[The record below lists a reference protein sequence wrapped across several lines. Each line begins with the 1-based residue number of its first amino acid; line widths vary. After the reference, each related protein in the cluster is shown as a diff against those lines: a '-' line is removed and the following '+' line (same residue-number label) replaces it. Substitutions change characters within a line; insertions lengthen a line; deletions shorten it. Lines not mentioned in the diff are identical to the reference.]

1 MFEGLSNEI
10 IARTAAT
17 YLAET
22 IIALV
27 VAVAFVYFS
36 YVYRRRFMKTWAWS
50 FGFFSMAALSLGFSA
65 LYGYNKNDGIRLV
78 ASFLSQC
85 GIFLHAFFLIIG
97 LQEII
102 RKKSFKRSF
111 IIGTAALIA
120 GISFVTIWAYYD
132 TPGTEGSLNRYM
144 LRVGLRY
151 FVIAVSFL
159 AAGIMAMRSPVFTR
173 GIGQRILVISF
184 FLYGL
189 TYSYYFSVAVFNY
202 LGHAFR
208 FPFFFGMVELVLITL
223 AGLGMV
229 VWLLEDE
236 RERLNKLNKE
246 LDSFMYSTS
255 HDLRSPIASILGI
268 TNVARLELTDET
280 TLRYMGMIEERIKRL
295 DSVIT
300 DILKLSRSKKLD
312 LKIETI
318 DFNNLL
324 KDTIADVKFN
334 QNAPSIEL
342 DYVADPGNIF
352 SSDYAQMKIILG
364 NLISNAVKY
373 HNIHQPKPIIR
384 VAFKRTGRN
393 VEIIVEDN
401 GRGIQKEALPRIFE
415 MFYRAETKVEGTG
428 LGLYI
433 VKEALLKINGSIS
446 VVSEYGQGTTFII
459 TLANA

>member
-1 MFEGLSNEI
+1 MFEGLANEI

-17 YLAET
+17 YLAES
-22 IIALV
+22 IIGLV
-27 VAVAFVYFS
+27 IAVAFVYFGK
-36 YVYRRRFMKTWAWS
+36 VYRRPFMKTWALS
-50 FGFFSMAALSLGFSA
+50 FGFFALATFALAFST
-65 LYGYNKNDGIRLV
+65 LYGYSKNDAVRIV
-78 ASFLSQC
+78 ASFLSQY
-85 GIFLHAFFLIIG
+85 GIFLHAFFLLIG
-97 LQEII
+97 LIEII
-102 RKKSFKRSF
+102 RRKSFKQNFLLGMS
-111 IIGTAALIA
+111 ALIA
-120 GISFVTIWAYYD
+120 GICFLTIWAYHD
-132 TPGTEGSLNRYM
+132 TAGTEGALNRYM

-151 FVIAVSFL
+151 FVITASFL
-159 AAGIMAMRSPVFTR
+159 AAGILALKSDVFTR
-173 GIGQRILVISF
+173 GIGQRLLVIAF

-189 TYSYYFSVAVFNY
+189 TYGYYFIVALYNF
-202 LGHAFR
+202 LGKEFS
-208 FPFFFGMVELVLITL
+208 FPFFFGMIELVLITL

-236 RERLNKLNKE
+236 RERLNKINKE

-280 TLRYMGMIEERIKRL
+280 SLRYMGMIEERIKRL
-295 DSVIT
+295 DSVIS

-318 DFNNLL
+318 NFNDLL

-342 DYVADPGNIF
+342 DYVEDPSNIF
-352 SSDYAQMKIILG
+352 RSDYSQMKIILG

-373 HNIHQPKPIIR
+373 HNISQPKPIIR
-384 VAFKRTGRN
+384 VTFKRIGRT

-401 GRGIQKEALPRIFE
+401 GRGILKEALPKIFE
-415 MFYRAETKVEGTG
+415 MFYRAETKVDGTG

-433 VKEALLKINGSIS
+433 VKEALSKINGSVS
-446 VVSEYGQGTTFII
+446 VKSEYGSGSTFTV
-459 TLANA
+459 TLDNT

>member
-17 YLAET
+17 YLAES
-22 IIALV
+22 IIGLV
-27 VAVAFVYFS
+27 IAIAFVYFS
-36 YVYRRRFMKTWAWS
+36 KVYYRPFMKTWAWS
-50 FGFFSMAALSLGFSA
+50 FGFFALAAFSLAFTT
-65 LYGYNKNDGIRLV
+65 LYGYNKNDGVRLV
-78 ASFLSQC
+78 ASFVSQC
-85 GIFLHAFFLIIG
+85 GIFLHAFFLLVG
-97 LQEII
+97 LTEII
-102 RKKSFKRSF
+102 RKRSFKRSF
-111 IIGTAALIA
+111 ILGVSALIA
-120 GISFVTIWAYYD
+120 GICFLTIWAYYD

-151 FVIAVSFL
+151 FVITISFMS
-159 AAGIMAMRSPVFTR
+159 AGVMALRSEVFTK
-173 GIGQRILVISF
+173 GIGQRILVFAF
-184 FLYGL
+184 FLYGF
-189 TYSYYFSVAVFNY
+189 TYGYYFIVAVFNFM
-202 LGHAFR
+202 GRAFQ
-208 FPFFFGMVELVLITL
+208 FPFFFGMIELVLITL

-236 RERLNKLNKE
+236 RERLNKINKE

-280 TLRYMGMIEERIKRL
+280 SLRYMGMIEDRIKRL
-295 DSVIT
+295 DSVIS

-312 LKIETI
+312 LKIEPI
-318 DFNNLL
+318 NFNELL

-334 QNAPSIEL
+334 QNAPSIDL
-342 DYVADPGNIF
+342 DYVEDEGNIF
-352 SSDYAQMKIILG
+352 RSDYAQMKIILG

-384 VAFKRTGRN
+384 VVFKRTGRS
-393 VEIIVEDN
+393 VEILVEDN
-401 GRGIQKEALPRIFE
+401 GRGIQKEALPKIFE

-433 VKEALLKINGSIS
+433 VKEALSKINGSIS
-446 VVSEYGQGTTFII
+446 VKSEYGQGTAFTI